1 MGTKN
6 HPKKDNKMT
15 STMKSNNETNT
26 ATAVD
31 ERIEAL
37 KAARVAWEEGTYK
50 KSNEELY
57 KLLDDC
63 LAFYLDIRSKTNKCK
78 ALNALLKARDT
89 SFNEGT
95 SLQTRIVRAVFGAE
109 CGKRAYAY
117 ARVITV
123 SAVEKRPEVA
133 MYDFITQRGGV
144 EEIRRTKSN
153 GETPTG
159 ARTDNISFAIEAL
172 EKSAALTTSFAVQA
186 SERKAPE
193 DATHTLFVA
202 IMRQEADG
210 NYSMVYE
217 TSAKSVVNK
226 ALEQAGK
233 DKGAEAEADSAAQQ
247 QRHEASDADA
257 AINVAVNAAQM
268 KTAA

>member
-1 MGTKN
+1 
-6 HPKKDNKMT
+6 MT
-15 STMKSNNETNT
+15 STMKSNNETN
-26 ATAVD
+26 AAAAVD
-31 ERIEAL
+31 ERIEEL

-153 GETPTG
+153 ELRLNLVFWGFEG
-159 ARTDNISFAIEAL
+159 WRRIWL
-172 EKSAALTTSFAVQA
+172 VCCCK
-186 SERKAPE
+186 
-193 DATHTLFVA
+193 
-202 IMRQEADG
+202 
-210 NYSMVYE
+210 
-217 TSAKSVVNK
+217 TSAQLK
-226 ALEQAGK
+226 EIHHHGY
-233 DKGAEAEADSAAQQ
+233 E
-247 QRHEASDADA
+247 
-257 AINVAVNAAQM
+257 
-268 KTAA
+268 